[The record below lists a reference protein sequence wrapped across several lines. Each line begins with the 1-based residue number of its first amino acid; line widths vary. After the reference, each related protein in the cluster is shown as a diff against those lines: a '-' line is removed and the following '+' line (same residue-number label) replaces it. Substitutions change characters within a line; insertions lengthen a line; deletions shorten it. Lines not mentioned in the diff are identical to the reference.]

1 MCEPRRLS
9 LLSVTFLSRP
19 RILTILESI
28 KVNFVP
34 MITTTALVAG
44 AQQLAGKQ
52 AVGAAMQY
60 FKSSV
65 VERWSIYRAQKFFEV
80 FLEEVRKESD
90 SRFDSADLND
100 MLRNVASTDK
110 QSAALFDAYRRV
122 ALSASKDIGPRII
135 GMLTA
140 VIVLEDRQA
149 TNDEELIFQAAEV
162 LNDRDFD
169 DLDKWW
175 PKNSN
180 QLGTADDSLRIF
192 IRKGPELAPGI
203 SLGQVA
209 SGADDVPLDVAR
221 EVGVFALKLKN
232 TGLLAEM
239 KLPRQ
244 NLAIAGATQ
253 YFVIA
258 NTACQRLYELAA
270 RARLVPV

>member
-1 MCEPRRLS
+1 
-9 LLSVTFLSRP
+9 
-19 RILTILESI
+19 
-28 KVNFVP
+28 
-34 MITTTALVAG
+34 MITTTALIAG

-65 VERWSIYRAQKFFEV
+65 VERWSVYRAQKFFEV

-100 MLRNVASTDK
+100 MLRNVAPTDM
-110 QSAALFDAYRRV
+110 QSSALFDAYRRV
-122 ALSASKDIGPRII
+122 ALSASKEIGPRII

-175 PKNSN
+175 PENCNKF
-180 QLGTADDSLRIF
+180 GTADDALQIF